1 MIRVRVRTPNSCCVL
16 FIESW
21 NPAYHADLLETV
33 RKYISLRIQ
42 LASRLVD
49 TKQNEMDFS
58 TASDAEAMQVDQP
71 AQAAGSPHRHQQ
83 VNGDEASNDA
93 RKASPTAS
101 VARSLESSS
110 VELPASKETT
120 RTLLQHIA
128 QVSEEALH
136 ASEEKVNIAQTAYET
151 VLHLSF
157 RSSDSHTL
165 SRLIDISVFWT
176 KLSRSKRHL
185 SLLELVQGPI
195 SLRYFFLTS
204 SYHAG
209 HARPA

>member
-1 MIRVRVRTPNSCCVL
+1 MVKVRVCTPNSCCVL
-16 FIESW
+16 LTESW

-33 RKYISLRIQ
+33 WKYISLRKQ

-49 TKQNEMDFS
+49 TKQNEIDFS
-58 TASDAEAMQVDQP
+58 TASGAEAMQVDQP
-71 AQAAGSPHRHQQ
+71 AQAAGSPPCDQQ

-110 VELPASKETT
+110 IELPTSKETT
-120 RTLLQHIA
+120 GTLLQHIA

-151 VLHLSF
+151 VLRFSF
-157 RSSDSHTL
+157 RLSDSHTL

-185 SLLELVQGPI
+185 SLSELVQGRI
-195 SLRYFFLTS
+195 SLRYCFLTS